1 MKMDS
6 QCEQI
11 RNQIADYII
20 GILDQ
25 GQSDI
30 LKRHIGECEK
40 CKEYLKS
47 LENQNSLLMQFGQN
61 IDAGM
66 DVRCERAIKALST
79 LKDNTKENS
88 IWRIIMHKKIT
99 KFAAAAVII
108 FAVLLAVS
116 ILDKSATPAYAVEQ
130 TIDAI
135 QKVRTVY
142 MTGEFYMQGR
152 FECWMKYDGDPDK
165 PTHVWLGRTGH
176 NLCKICSPDGVF
188 GLNKRTNRVHFAL
201 RDERNKD
208 WIIKFESFFRDAVNK
223 AGRTDSVNIYNET
236 DPETGREMIVVNI
249 KTSNR
254 EQRFVVDPE
263 TKLPIRFVTI
273 KDDDPMEMMRKTL
286 AVKNL
291 TEIRYNQQPPGGI
304 FDLPA
309 DAVIVE
315 EEVDCLVDPDSGLI
329 ADGMTRQEACLEIAK
344 QTGRALVDLDIET
357 LCKLDLFFRLYPP
370 QIWEQ
375 IEKMKENGQWVE
387 EVVITGEPYQEGE
400 LWFVPIEIRGQTGN
414 NEIQNAMIKFYE
426 MEDKTFCFIIGS
438 KEKGVVD

>member
-1 MKMDS
+1 MDS
-6 QCEQI
+6 QCEKI
-11 RNQIADYII
+11 RNQMADYII

-40 CKEYLKS
+40 CRKYLKS
-47 LENQNSLLMQFGQN
+47 LEKEKSLLMQFSQQIN
-61 IDAGM
+61 AGM
-66 DVRCERAIKALST
+66 DTRSERAIKALSS
-79 LKDNTKENS
+79 LKDYRKENS
-88 IWRIIMHKKIT
+88 IWRIIMHKKII

-116 ILDKSATPAYAVEQ
+116 LLDKSITPAYAVEQ

-176 NLCKICSPDGVF
+176 NLCKICSPDGIF

-208 WIIKFESFFRDAVNK
+208 WILKFESFFRDAVNK
-223 AGRTDSVNIYNET
+223 AGRTSSINITTET
-236 DPETGREMIVVNI
+236 DPETGKEIIVVSI
-249 KTSNR
+249 EAPKR

-263 TKLPIRFVTI
+263 TKLPISFSTVR
-273 KDDDPMEMMRKTL
+273 DDDPMEMMRKTL
-286 AVKNL
+286 AVRNL
-291 TEIRYNQQPPGGI
+291 TEIRYNQQPPEGI
-304 FDLPA
+304 FEMPA
-309 DAVIVE
+309 DAVVVE
-315 EEVDCLVDPDSGLI
+315 EEVDCMVDPDSGLI
-329 ADGMTRQEACLEIAK
+329 ADGMTREEACLEIAK
-344 QTGRALVDLDIET
+344 QTGMALVDLDIDT
-357 LCKLDLFFRLYPP
+357 LCSLDLFFRLYPP
-370 QIWEQ
+370 PIWEQ
-375 IEKMKENGQWVE
+375 IEKLKEDGQWVKE
-387 EVVITGEPYQEGE
+387 TVITGEPYQEGQ
-400 LWFVPIEIRGQTGN
+400 LWYVPIEVRGPGEQS
-414 NEIQNAMIKFYE
+414 EIQNAMIKFYE
-426 MEDKTFCFIIGS
+426 MEGKTFCFIIGS